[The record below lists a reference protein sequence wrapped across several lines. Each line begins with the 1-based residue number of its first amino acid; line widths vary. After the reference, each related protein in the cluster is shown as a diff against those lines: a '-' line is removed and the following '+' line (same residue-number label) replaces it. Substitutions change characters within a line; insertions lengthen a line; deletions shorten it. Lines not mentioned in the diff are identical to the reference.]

1 MAKVFITNYAL
12 TKGICEEEAEIK
24 SYKDGTT
31 FAYTKKQFTGYKI
44 GSEAFYRYEDAV
56 VKAEELRQKKIAS
69 LKKQIEKMEKLSF
82 KNKNN

>member
-31 FAYTKKQFTGYKI
+31 FAYTKNNSRDTRLGVKLFI
-44 GSEAFYRYEDAV
+44 GM
-56 VKAEELRQKKIAS
+56 KMLS
-69 LKKQIEKMEKLSF
+69 LKQKS
-82 KNKNN
+82 